1 MHLLQGWMA
10 LLEGMVADRDE
21 FANSDINLEQK
32 ERERCT
38 GGILLHTQVCQILHL
53 SHSLCRCRAL
63 HMYNVYPF
71 HQGVLV

>member
-1 MHLLQGWMA
+1 MA
-10 LLEGMVADRDE
+10 LLEGMVADLDE

-32 ERERCT
+32 ERKQCT
-38 GGILLHTQVCQILHL
+38 GGILLHTQDCQILHL